1 MIAFVIIIALYHTVE
16 TALAHATGCYHTMT
30 QLDTSHLDPTL
41 HLPNDTLVLDSGASH
56 HMVKDAS
63 LFDAWHTR
71 SHVAVDGAGESLM
84 AQGTGSITIRTSKQ
98 RTIKL
103 CNIYYVP
110 DLLANLISVMQLRR
124 ERIYTHFG
132 KTIEL
137 PSQGQ
142 LIGVA
147 SLIANQLST
156 LDATPIRSTVSPVA
170 AAAIPL
176 LTLHQRFGHLS
187 LPNLRRAVSSGQ
199 LQGQTWTYSAA
210 ECKAF
215 SCDTCKAA
223 KATRTPFP
231 TSDSRASQPL
241 ELVHSDVLTLP
252 EPTTDGERYVVT
264 FIDDFSRKTWVS
276 ALRNKSQV
284 FDTFQRWHAMIER
297 STGLKLRTLRT
308 DNGGEYTSK
317 AFIEYCSHH
326 GITRQ
331 LTIPYTPEQNG

>member
-16 TALAHATGCYHTMT
+16 TALAHATGFRPSVNIGLPSNCE
-30 QLDTSHLDPTL
+30 L

-84 AQGTGSITIRTSKQ
+84 AQGT
-98 RTIKL
+98 
-103 CNIYYVP
+103 
-110 DLLANLISVMQLRR
+110 
-124 ERIYTHFG
+124 
-132 KTIEL
+132 
-137 PSQGQ
+137 
-142 LIGVA
+142 GVA

-199 LQGQTWTYSAA
+199 LQGHL
-210 ECKAF
+210 
-215 SCDTCKAA
+215 
-223 KATRTPFP
+223 PNIGL
-231 TSDSRASQPL
+231 SRFAPL

-308 DNGGEYTSK
+308 DNGG
-317 AFIEYCSHH
+317 
-326 GITRQ
+326 Q